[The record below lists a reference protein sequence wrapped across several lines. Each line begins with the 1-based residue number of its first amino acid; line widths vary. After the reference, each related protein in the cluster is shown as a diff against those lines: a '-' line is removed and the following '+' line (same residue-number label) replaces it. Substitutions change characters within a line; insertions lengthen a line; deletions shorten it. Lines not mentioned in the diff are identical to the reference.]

1 MSQKLTDWLS
11 NQQGCRSRAVVILSE
26 REGSCSCLP
35 SQAGRTPESHQ
46 QRHSSGNAH
55 MQKVR
60 IYLMGKDGRG
70 TPEGAWGNRR
80 GFSMMQVPNGNT
92 QIPSC
97 LGSRTPGLSQIPVF
111 PFKPLL
117 DLSKLSPSLG
127 DKNLHPACSHQLQ

>member
-1 MSQKLTDWLS
+1 
-11 NQQGCRSRAVVILSE
+11 
-26 REGSCSCLP
+26 
-35 SQAGRTPESHQ
+35 
-46 QRHSSGNAH
+46 
-55 MQKVR
+55 
-60 IYLMGKDGRG
+60 MGKDGRG

-80 GFSMMQVPNGNT
+80 GFSTMQVPNGNT